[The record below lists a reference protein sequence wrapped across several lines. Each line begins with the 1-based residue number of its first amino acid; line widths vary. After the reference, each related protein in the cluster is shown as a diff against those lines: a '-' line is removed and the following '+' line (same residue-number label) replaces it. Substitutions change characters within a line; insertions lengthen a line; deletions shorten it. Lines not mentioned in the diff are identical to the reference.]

1 MKLKE
6 KIPEKSFFVKG
17 HACCKGCGLAIAVRH
32 ILNTLEPS
40 MVVNPACCFTVTS
53 SNFPGT
59 ALKNCYLE
67 YVPFAMAVPIAS
79 GIKIGLRGTSKGDKA
94 LVVPVAGD
102 GGTYDIGFDKLSAGA
117 EREDDMVYVCYDNEA
132 YMNTGVQRSGAT
144 PKYAATVTTPPPF
157 VKTQFKKDIIGIL
170 ERHRVSYA
178 ATLNFAFPADF
189 AAKIKKAKEMKGFR
203 FLLVLVPCSPGWKFS
218 PELTVKIS
226 RLASESGIF
235 PLYEVESGKYRIT
248 VQPKDD
254 KNRFEKLKEYLAAQ
268 GRFKHLNSEQI
279 KEVYEDARV
288 ELRRL
293 KRMEK
298 LDQLGQLGQLD
309 QLDQLD

>member
-1 MKLKE
+1 MLKLKE
-6 KIPEKSFFVKG
+6 KIPEKDFFVKG

-32 ILNTLEPS
+32 ILNALEPS

-79 GIKIGLRGTSKGDKA
+79 GIKIGLKGTPKGDKA
-94 LVVPVAGD
+94 LLAPVVGD
-102 GGTYDIGFDKLSAGA
+102 GGTYDIGFDKVSAGA
-117 EREDDMVYVCYDNEA
+117 ERGDDMVYVCYDNEA

-178 ATLNFAFPADF
+178 ATLNFAFIPDF
-189 AAKIKKAKEMKGFR
+189 AAKIRKAKEMKGFR
-203 FLLVLVPCSPGWKFS
+203 FLLVLAPCSPGWKFS

-226 RLASESGIF
+226 RLASESGVF
-235 PLYEVESGKYRIT
+235 PLYEVENGEYKIT
-248 VQPKDD
+248 VEPKDD
-254 KNRFEKLKEYLAAQ
+254 ENRFEKLKEYLKIQ
-268 GRFKHLNSEQI
+268 GRFSHLKPEQVEEI
-279 KEVYEDARV
+279 HKDTSA

-293 KRMEK
+293 KKLVR
-298 LDQLGQLGQLD
+298 LDQ
-309 QLDQLD
+309 